1 MSPIQID
8 GQTLTSAQVA
18 AVAAGAPIVLAEAAR
33 ARMQRSAAAWPAEPS
48 VLETKRRFLVGEG
61 GAAGGDLV
69 RSFVLGHCAGVGEPL
84 PTASVRAL
92 IACRANVL
100 ATGHSGVRPE
110 LVEAMARMLDA
121 GVIPVVPSQGSVG
134 AAGDLAPLAHVAR
147 VLFGFGGEAELPGG
161 GRGRS
166 PLPAFV
172 PTAKEALA
180 TINGATLTSALSAL
194 AVHRSHRVLGAALD
208 ACAMTLA
215 VSHADAGLLNSS
227 LLRARGHAGG
237 SVAAERM
244 RARLGSP
251 GLGVHSPDAFS
262 LRAAPAVLGTALDA
276 LAWVEGTVTTE
287 LNGACDNPLW
297 FEGEGPVEGGNFHG
311 APVALA
317 MDTLRIALTQ
327 VATQSERRTFRL
339 TSASL
344 SRDLPSFLVA
354 GTGLNSGFMLAQ
366 YTAASLASECK
377 GLSHPASVDSI
388 PTVQHHEDHVSMG
401 PIAARLTLRVLEC
414 VADIVG
420 IEVLLAAQA
429 LDWRLSGERLV
440 NGELTSGPPEHF
452 APELMALHARVREV
466 VPFWRD
472 DQVMHPALRAVGRL
486 VRDGLAEPE
495 VVAW

>member
-1 MSPIQID
+1 MSPILLD
-8 GQTLTSAQVA
+8 GRSLTSAQVA
-18 AVAAGAPIVLAEAAR
+18 AIAAGAPIALAESAR
-33 ARMQRSAAAWPAEPS
+33 ARMAVSAAAYPAQPS
-48 VLETKRRFLVGEG
+48 VLETRRRFLVGEG
-61 GAAGGDLV
+61 GATGGDLV

-84 PTASVRAL
+84 PAASVRAL

-100 ATGHSGVRPE
+100 ASGHSGVRPE
-110 LVEAMARMLDA
+110 LVEAMARMLAA

-166 PLPAFV
+166 PLPPFV

-180 TINGATLTSALSAL
+180 TINGATLTSALAAL
-194 AVHRSHRVLGAALD
+194 AVHRSHRVLDAALD

-215 VSHADAGLLNSS
+215 VSHADVGLLSEN

-237 SVAAERM
+237 LEAAERM
-244 RARLGSP
+244 RRRLGTP
-251 GLGVHSPDAFS
+251 GLGARFPDAFS

-276 LAWVEGTVTTE
+276 LAWIEGTVTTE

-297 FEGEGPVEGGNFHG
+297 FEGEGTVEGGNFHG

-429 LDWRLSGERLV
+429 LDWRVGGQRLV
-440 NGELTSGPPEHF
+440 EGELVSGPPEAF

-466 VPFWRD
+466 VPFWHD
-472 DQVMHPALRAVGRL
+472 DQVMHPALRAIGQL
-486 VRDGLAEPE
+486 VREGLSERSP
-495 VVAW
+495 VPW